1 VRTFLVRE
9 PGDLMADQTPMANWS
24 ATGR

>member
-9 PGDLMADQTPMANWS
+9 PGYLMADQTPTADWS